1 MKQFAIL
8 FLSIGLFAAVAPAQ
22 TAHAANA
29 PAAVKQTAK
38 PAATPTVPAAQ
49 PAQSAVKVTPKTP
62 YDSTQGQ
69 LHASKMEN
77 LHFEFEQAK
86 TKMAQDFQNR
96 FEAEKKAYDTWAEG
110 VCKAN
115 GWNCKEYQYDPS
127 DDTWYH
133 VLPAPAP
140 APAAPPTA
148 SK

>member
-8 FLSIGLFAAVAPAQ
+8 FLLFGLLAVIAPSTVYSQAAPE
-22 TAHAANA
+22 
-29 PAAVKQTAK
+29 PAAAKQTVK
-38 PAATPTVPAAQ
+38 PVAPAAQ
-49 PAQSAVKVTPKTP
+49 PTQQTAEKVTPKAP

-86 TKMAQDFQNR
+86 QKMAEDFQNR
-96 FEAEKKAYDTWAEG
+96 FDAEKKAYDTWAES

-115 GWNCKEYQYDPS
+115 GWNCKEYQYDPN

-140 APAAPPTA
+140 ATA
-148 SK
+148 TPLADSK